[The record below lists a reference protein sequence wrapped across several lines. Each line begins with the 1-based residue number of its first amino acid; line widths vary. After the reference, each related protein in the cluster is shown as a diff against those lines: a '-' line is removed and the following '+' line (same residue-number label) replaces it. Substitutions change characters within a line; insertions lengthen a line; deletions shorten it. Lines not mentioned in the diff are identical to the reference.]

1 MGPVKAVVMG
11 ASWGGLNAYTQILA
25 ALPADFPAAILL
37 VQHQHASSENRLPWL
52 LGRYCKLPVIAP
64 EDKEPILP
72 GHVYVAPPGFHMLV
86 DQGETLAFSVGR
98 QVHYSRPSI
107 DELFFSAGVVYGDR
121 LAAVI
126 LTGANEDGAAG
137 IEYIHR
143 RGGFT
148 IAQSPV
154 SSEAPTM
161 PESAIKTGA
170 VSEVLD
176 LEQISPYLAERLQG
190 S

>member
-1 MGPVKAVVMG
+1 
-11 ASWGGLNAYTQILA
+11 
-25 ALPADFPAAILL
+25 
-37 VQHQHASSENRLPWL
+37 
-52 LGRYCKLPVIAP
+52 
-64 EDKEPILP
+64 
-72 GHVYVAPPGFHMLV
+72 
-86 DQGETLAFSVGR
+86 
-98 QVHYSRPSI
+98 
-107 DELFFSAGVVYGDR
+107 VVYGDR

-126 LTGANEDGAAG
+126 LTGANDDGAAG

-154 SSEAPTM
+154 SSEAPAM
-161 PESAIKTGA
+161 PEAAIRTGA

-176 LEQISPYLAERLQG
+176 LEQIGPYLAERLQG